1 MSSIQ
6 IIAKIRN
13 FKDYNQALLISG
25 TYEASGGEMS
35 DTGIAFKSVA
45 ELSLLIESKQVSPV
59 EVTEAYLT
67 RIDEL
72 DFKFNSYLTVCRK
85 EVLEQARDAEAA
97 IIKGEYL
104 GPMHGIPVG
113 VKDQLWTQGIRTTGG
128 SRFLADFVPKEDATS
143 IANLKKAGALLLGK
157 TNMTEFAITGF
168 THRFSTPR
176 NPWNL
181 NISAG
186 GSSSGSGAATAA
198 FLCATSLGED
208 TGGSIRRPAAWCGL
222 VGLRPSWG
230 RVSRYG
236 VMKGVWSMD
245 TIGPISRTVE
255 DAAITLGAIAGYDP
269 NDPIT
274 WDIPVPDY
282 RKALTGDI
290 KGIKV
295 GIVNELLYS
304 DQVDPDV
311 ENAVT
316 TATALLAKLG
326 AVVEDVSIPLT
337 AHANPIGAVLLGTE
351 PASNL
356 GELVRERIQDF
367 GHDNRI
373 GLLTGSII
381 PAQVYYKAQKL
392 RTMLRQQILEALEKY
407 DVLVMPTSGRVAPEL
422 QDDPVVTSKETTS
435 RLPFMRT
442 NSFNLSSTP
451 AISVPCGFGARGLP
465 IGLQIAG
472 RPGGET
478 TVLNVAHTYEKA
490 TTWHTMRPTNA

>member
-1 MSSIQ
+1 MPVIA
-6 IIAKIRN
+6 IILN
-13 FKDYNQALLISG
+13 FKDYNEALL
-25 TYEASGGEMS
+25 TPENYEASGGEMS
-35 DTGIAFKSVA
+35 ETGIVYKSVA
-45 ELSLLIESKQVSPV
+45 ELSRLIESKQVSPV
-59 EVTEAYLT
+59 EVAEAYLS

-72 DFKFNSYLTVCRK
+72 DFKFNSYLTVCRQ
-85 EVLEQARDAEAA
+85 EVLEQALEAEAA
-97 IIKGEYL
+97 ITKGGYL

-113 VKDQLWTQGIRTTGG
+113 VKDQLWTKDVRTTGG
-128 SRFLADFVPKEDATS
+128 SRFLVDFVPQEDATS
-143 IANLKKAGALLLGK
+143 VANLKKAGALLLGK

-176 NPWNL
+176 NPWDL

-255 DAAITLGAIAGYDP
+255 DAAITLGAIAGHDP
-269 NDPIT
+269 NDPTT

-282 RKALTGDI
+282 REALTGDI

-295 GIVNELLYS
+295 GIVKELLYS
-304 DQVDPDV
+304 DQVESDV

-326 AVVEDVSIPLT
+326 AVVEEVSIPLT
-337 AHANPIGAVLLGTE
+337 AHANSIGSVLLNTE

-356 GELVRERIQDF
+356 GEWVRERLQGF

-392 RTMLRQQILEALEKY
+392 RTMLRQQVLDALERY
-407 DVLVMPTSGRVAPEL
+407 DVLVMPTSGKVAPEL

-451 AISVPCGFGARGLP
+451 AISVPCGFGVQGLP
-465 IGLQIAG
+465 IGLQVAG

-478 TVLNVAHTYEKA
+478 AIMNVAHTYEKA
-490 TTWHTMRPTNA
+490 TTWHTMRPTNT